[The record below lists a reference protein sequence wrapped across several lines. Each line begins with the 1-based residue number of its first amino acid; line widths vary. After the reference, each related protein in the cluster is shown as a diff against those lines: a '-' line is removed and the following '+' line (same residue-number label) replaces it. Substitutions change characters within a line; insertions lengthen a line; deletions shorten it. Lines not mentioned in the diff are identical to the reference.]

1 MFEGIFASNSLAIQL
16 AKWFIPLLPERVV
29 AARIHAAIVQGEQLV
44 VSCATGWRGVL
55 LSWAPIVARFLPVPL
70 YDLLVS
76 MGGGLHGM
84 DTFVGR
90 ATTAHG
96 Q

>member
-1 MFEGIFASNSLAIQL
+1 MFEGIFASSSLAIQF
-16 AKWFIPLLPERVV
+16 AKWFIPLLPERAV
-29 AARIHAAIVQGEQLV
+29 AARIHAAMVQGEQLM

-55 LSWAPIVARFLPVPL
+55 LSWVPLVARLLPVTL

-76 MGGGLHGM
+76 LGGGLHGM

-90 ATTAHG
+90 ATARG